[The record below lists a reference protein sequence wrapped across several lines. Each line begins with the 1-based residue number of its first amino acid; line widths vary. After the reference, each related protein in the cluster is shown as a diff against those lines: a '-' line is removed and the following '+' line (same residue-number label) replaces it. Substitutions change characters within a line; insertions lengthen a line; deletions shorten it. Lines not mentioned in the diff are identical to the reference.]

1 MGGAADP
8 SSTVAS
14 ASFAPVFAAI
24 AAIGLIPLFFYFRG
38 MDRG

>member
-14 ASFAPVFAAI
+14 ASFAPIVAAI
-24 AAIGLIPLFFYFRG
+24 AATGLIPLFFYFR
-38 MDRG
+38 